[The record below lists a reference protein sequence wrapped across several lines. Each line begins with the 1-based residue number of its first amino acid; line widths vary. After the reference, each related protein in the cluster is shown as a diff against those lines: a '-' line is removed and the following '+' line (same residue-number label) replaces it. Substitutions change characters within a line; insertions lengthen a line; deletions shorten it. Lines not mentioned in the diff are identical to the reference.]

1 MRIASF
7 VVTTMLF
14 LQLTSCSRAKSKY
27 VFITSYDDNTG
38 YNGNSSINA
47 MVSKDSLYIFFEY
60 GFDNDTLKIQVEEDL
75 RKLNLTASPFGLA
88 DIQVFGKIE
97 DISEFR
103 ISMNGSK
110 NHKIE
115 VRDQSMNKWAVKVKH
130 DTIFITV
137 LNNALYYE

>member
-7 VVTTMLF
+7 VVTILLF
-14 LQLTSCSRAKSKY
+14 LQLTSCSRAKNKY
-27 VFITSYDDNTG
+27 VFITRYDDNTG

-47 MVSKDSLYIFFEY
+47 MVSKDSLYIFFEH
-60 GFDNDTLKIQVEEDL
+60 GFDKDTLEIQVEEDL
-75 RKLNLTASPFGLA
+75 RKLNLSTSAFGLA
-88 DIQVFGKIE
+88 DVQLFGKIE
-97 DISEFR
+97 NISEFS

-110 NHKIE
+110 RHKVEI
-115 VRDQSMNKWAVKVKH
+115 RDPSMNKWAVKVKH